1 MLRRWLAGWLLAL
14 LLLIALDTLPTG
26 APLALAKKKKKGP
39 SEEEVKA
46 AVQPVQQRVVQLLGK
61 IQSRLLFTPKDNE
74 ALEEVKWQVMDLV
87 AQYPDSPLMVQPVY
101 QAAVLFSRREWHQ
114 DAYDLFSHLTT
125 AYPDSPMTPKAQL
138 ELNKL
143 SKRFG
148 ADTFAVASP
157 AAGLASPA
165 NGAKVALAKK

>member
-1 MLRRWLAGWLLAL
+1 MLRRWLAGWILAL
-14 LLLIALDTLPTG
+14 LLMVAVDTLPTG
-26 APLALAKKKKKGP
+26 APLALAQKKKKGP

-87 AQYPDSPLMVQPVY
+87 ALYPDSPLMVQPVY
-101 QAAVLFSRREWHQ
+101 QAAVLFS
-114 DAYDLFSHLTT
+114 HLTT
-125 AYPDSPMTPKAQL
+125 TSPDSPMTPKAQL

-148 ADTFAVASP
+148 ADTFAVATP
-157 AAGLASPA
+157 TAGVASVA